1 MFKQA
6 ETPKPTQPS
15 LMASVK
21 IMEIDE
27 GGGSVAAADGAG
39 AGAEDVS
46 KQRKRS
52 LADVTKNSPFV
63 KMLTN
68 SNSPRAQF

>member
-6 ETPKPTQPS
+6 ESPKPAQQSP
-15 LMASVK
+15 MASVK

-27 GGGSVAAADGAG
+27 GSAVATDGV
-39 AGAEDVS
+39 EDVS

>member
-6 ETPKPTQPS
+6 ESPKPTQQSP
-15 LMASVK
+15 MASVK

-27 GGGSVAAADGAG
+27 GNGEVAAADGV
-39 AGAEDVS
+39 EDVS

>member
-6 ETPKPTQPS
+6 ELPKPTQQSPI
-15 LMASVK
+15 ASVK
-21 IMEIDE
+21 IMEFDE
-27 GGGSVAAADGAG
+27 GGAVAADGV
-39 AGAEDVS
+39 EEIS
-46 KQRKRS
+46 KQRKCS

>member
-6 ETPKPTQPS
+6 ESPKTTQQSP
-15 LMASVK
+15 MASVK

-27 GGGSVAAADGAG
+27 SSVKVAAAGG
-39 AGAEDVS
+39 VEDVS
-46 KQRKRS
+46 KLRKRS

>member
-6 ETPKPTQPS
+6 ESPKPTQQSP
-15 LMASVK
+15 MASVK

-27 GGGSVAAADGAG
+27 GSGEVAAADGV
-39 AGAEDVS
+39 EDVS

>member
-27 GGGSVAAADGAG
+27 GGGSVAAADGS
-39 AGAEDVS
+39 GAEDVS